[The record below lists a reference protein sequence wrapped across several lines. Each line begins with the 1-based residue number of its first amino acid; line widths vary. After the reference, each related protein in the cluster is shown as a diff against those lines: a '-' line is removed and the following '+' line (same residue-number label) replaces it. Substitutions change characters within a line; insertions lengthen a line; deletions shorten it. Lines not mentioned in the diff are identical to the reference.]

1 MNKTLFHSLT
11 FPPDTI
17 STGMIVSEIAEGIN
31 AELHNVEVLASSPQY
46 NSKSVE
52 SFDNSDEN
60 LSIGSYKNIKVHYI
74 KSKPRKFS
82 SSSRFFQWI
91 EFNFKSILFIYKKR
105 SDYDNIFIFSYPPTM
120 NLVCIFTSKILK
132 INTVYSLWEL
142 YPEIAEKLNEEP
154 NKILKLIFKYIDNY
168 ALKNVDNVVVN
179 SDELKNY
186 LINKRKINENKINVI
201 NHFSPFLKSNYA
213 PNFDLNYIFY
223 AGNTGRPQNLSA
235 FLRYFQKYFPSD
247 WKLDIYGAGQEFDNL
262 SEFSNDNIRINNYLD
277 RKELEN
283 ATKEIPFA
291 LICLDYEIT
300 FEGFPGKTFDYL
312 NMNKVLINFSNPN
325 SVVSKLIDKYGLGF
339 NIDLEHPESLIGKLE
354 DMKSSNKISKILENI
369 KYFQQSVSNK
379 EIAFKSY
386 LELIS
391 SSSE

>member
-1 MNKTLFHSLT
+1 MKKTLFHSLT

-17 STGMIVSEIAEGIN
+17 STGMIVSEIADGIN
-31 AELHNVEVLASSPQY
+31 RELKNVEVLVSSPQY
-46 NSKSVE
+46 NLKSVE
-52 SFDNSDEN
+52 TFNNSDKN
-60 LSIGSYKNIKVHYI
+60 LINGSYKNIKVNYI

-82 SSSRFFQWI
+82 NSSRFFQWI
-91 EFNFKSILFIYKKR
+91 EFNYKSILFIYKNR
-105 SDYDNIFIFSYPPTM
+105 SNYDNIFIFSYPPTM

-154 NKILKLIFKYIDNY
+154 NKILKLFFKYIDNY
-168 ALKNVDNVVVN
+168 SLKNVDTVVVN
-179 SDELKNY
+179 SDDLKNY
-186 LINKRKINENKINVI
+186 LINKRKITANKINVV
-201 NHFSPFLKSNYA
+201 NHFSPFVKSDYE
-213 PNFDLNYIFY
+213 PNFELNNIFY

-235 FLRYFQKYFPSD
+235 FLRYFQKYFPSE
-247 WKLDIYGAGQEFDNL
+247 WKLNIYGAGQEFNNL
-262 SEFSNDNIRINNYLD
+262 SEFSNDNIRNNNYLE

-283 ATKEIPFA
+283 VTKEIPFA

-325 SVVSKLIDKYGLGF
+325 SVVSKFIDKYGLGF
-339 NIDLEHPESLIGKLE
+339 NIDLENPESLRGKLE
-354 DMKSSNKISKILENI
+354 DMKSSNEISKILKNI

-391 SSSE
+391 PSS

>member
-1 MNKTLFHSLT
+1 MKKTLFHSLT

-31 AELHNVEVLASSPQY
+31 TELHNVEVLASSPQY
-46 NSKSVE
+46 NVKSVE
-52 SFDNSDEN
+52 LFDNSDEN
-60 LSIGSYKNIKVHYI
+60 LSIGSYKNIKVNYI

-82 SSSRFFQWI
+82 NSSRFFQWI
-91 EFNFKSILFIYKKR
+91 EFNFKSILFIYKNR

-120 NLVCIFTSKILK
+120 NLVCIFTSRILK
-132 INTVYSLWEL
+132 INTFYSLWEL
-142 YPEIAEKLNEEP
+142 YPEISEKLNEDP
-154 NKILKLIFKYIDNY
+154 NKILKLFFKYIDNY
-168 ALKNVDNVVVN
+168 ALKTVNKVVVN
-179 SDELKNY
+179 SDDLKNY
-186 LINKRKINENKINVI
+186 LIKNRNITANKIIVI
-201 NHFSPFLKSNYA
+201 NHFSPFMKSNYV
-213 PNFDLNYIFY
+213 PNFELNNIFY

-247 WKLDIYGAGQEFDNL
+247 WKLDIYGAGQEFNKL
-262 SEFSNDNIRINNYLD
+262 SEFSNDNIRINNYLE

-283 ATKEIPFA
+283 LTKEIPFA

-339 NIDLEHPESLIGKLE
+339 NIDLKNPESLRGKLE
-354 DMKSSNKISKILENI
+354 NMKNTNEISKILENI
-369 KYFQQSVSNK
+369 KYFQQRVSNK

-391 SSSE
+391 SSS

>member
-1 MNKTLFHSLT
+1 MKKTLFHSLT

-17 STGMIVSEIAEGIN
+17 STGMIVSEIADGIN
-31 AELHNVEVLASSPQY
+31 REQKNVDVLVSSPQY
-46 NSKSVE
+46 NLKSVE
-52 SFDNSDEN
+52 TFNNSDKN
-60 LSIGSYKNIKVHYI
+60 LINGTYKNIKVNYI

-82 SSSRFFQWI
+82 NSSRFFQWI
-91 EFNFKSILFIYKKR
+91 EFNYKSILFIYKNR
-105 SDYDNIFIFSYPPTM
+105 SNYDNIFIFSYPPTM

-154 NKILKLIFKYIDNY
+154 NKILKLFFKYIDNY
-168 ALKNVDNVVVN
+168 SLKNVDTVVVN
-179 SDELKNY
+179 SDDLKNY
-186 LINKRKINENKINVI
+186 LINKRKITANKINVV
-201 NHFSPFLKSNYA
+201 NHFSTFVKSDYE
-213 PNFDLNYIFY
+213 PNFELNNIFY

-235 FLRYFQKYFPSD
+235 FLRYFQKYFPSE
-247 WKLDIYGAGQEFDNL
+247 WKLDIYGAGQEFNNL
-262 SEFSNDNIRINNYLD
+262 SEFSNDNIRINNYLE
-277 RKELEN
+277 RQELEN
-283 ATKEIPFA
+283 VTKDIPFA

-339 NIDLEHPESLIGKLE
+339 NIDLNNPESLKGKLE
-354 DMKSSNKISKILENI
+354 NMKSSNEISKILENI

-391 SSSE
+391 PSS

>member
-1 MNKTLFHSLT
+1 MKKTLFHSLT

-17 STGMIVSEIAEGIN
+17 STGMIVSEIADGIN
-31 AELHNVEVLASSPQY
+31 REQKNVEVLVSSPQY
-46 NSKSVE
+46 NLKSVE
-52 SFDNSDEN
+52 TFNNSDKN
-60 LSIGSYKNIKVHYI
+60 LINGSYKNIKVHYI

-82 SSSRFFQWI
+82 NSSRFFQWI
-91 EFNFKSILFIYKKR
+91 EFNYKSILFIYKNR
-105 SDYDNIFIFSYPPTM
+105 SNYANIFIFSYPPTM

-154 NKILKLIFKYIDNY
+154 NKILKLFFKYIDNY
-168 ALKNVDNVVVN
+168 SLKNVGTVVVN
-179 SDELKNY
+179 SDDLKNY
-186 LINKRKINENKINVI
+186 LINKRKINANKINVV
-201 NHFSPFLKSNYA
+201 NHFSPFVKSDYE
-213 PNFDLNYIFY
+213 PNFELNNIFY

-235 FLRYFQKYFPSD
+235 FIRYFQKYFPSE
-247 WKLDIYGAGQEFDNL
+247 WKLNIYGAGQEFNNL
-262 SEFSNDNIRINNYLD
+262 SEFSNDNIRINNYLE
-277 RKELEN
+277 RQELEN
-283 ATKEIPFA
+283 VTKDIPFA

-325 SVVSKLIDKYGLGF
+325 SVVSKFIDKYGLGF
-339 NIDLEHPESLIGKLE
+339 NIDLNNPESLKGKLE
-354 DMKSSNKISKILENI
+354 NMKSSNEISKILENI

-391 SSSE
+391 PSS

>member
-1 MNKTLFHSLT
+1 MKKTLFHSLT

-17 STGMIVSEIAEGIN
+17 STGMIVSEIADGIN
-31 AELHNVEVLASSPQY
+31 REQKNVEVLVSSPQY
-46 NSKSVE
+46 NLKSVE
-52 SFDNSDEN
+52 TFNNSDKN
-60 LSIGSYKNIKVHYI
+60 LINGSYKNIKVHYI

-82 SSSRFFQWI
+82 NSSRFFQWI
-91 EFNFKSILFIYKKR
+91 EFNYKSILFIYKNR
-105 SDYDNIFIFSYPPTM
+105 SNYDNIFIFSYPPTM

-154 NKILKLIFKYIDNY
+154 NKILKLFFKYIDNY
-168 ALKNVDNVVVN
+168 SLKNVGTVVVN
-179 SDELKNY
+179 SDDLKNY
-186 LINKRKINENKINVI
+186 LINKRKINANKINVV
-201 NHFSPFLKSNYA
+201 NHFSPFVKSDYE
-213 PNFDLNYIFY
+213 PNFELNNIFY

-235 FLRYFQKYFPSD
+235 FLRYFQKYFPSE
-247 WKLDIYGAGQEFDNL
+247 WKLDIYGAGKEFNNL
-262 SEFSNDNIRINNYLD
+262 SEFSNDNIRINNYLE
-277 RKELEN
+277 RQELEN
-283 ATKEIPFA
+283 VTKDIPFA

-339 NIDLEHPESLIGKLE
+339 NIDLNNPESLKGKLE
-354 DMKSSNKISKILENI
+354 NMKSSNEISQILENI

-391 SSSE
+391 PSS

>member
-1 MNKTLFHSLT
+1 MKKTLFHSLT

-31 AELHNVEVLASSPQY
+31 TELHNVEVLASSPQY
-46 NSKSVE
+46 NLKSVE
-52 SFDNSDEN
+52 LFDNSDKN

-82 SSSRFFQWI
+82 NSSRFLQWI
-91 EFNFKSILFIYKKR
+91 EFNFKSILFIYKNR
-105 SDYDNIFIFSYPPTM
+105 THYDNIFIFSYPPTM

-154 NKILKLIFKYIDNY
+154 NKILKLFFKYIDNY
-168 ALKNVDNVVVN
+168 ALKTVNKVVVN
-179 SDELKNY
+179 SDDLKNY
-186 LINKRKINENKINVI
+186 LINKRNITANKINVI
-201 NHFSPFLKSNYA
+201 NHFSPFMKSNYV
-213 PNFDLNYIFY
+213 PNFELNNIFY

-235 FLRYFQKYFPSD
+235 FVRYFQKHFPSD
-247 WKLDIYGAGQEFDNL
+247 WKLDIYGAGQEFNNL
-262 SEFSNDNIRINNYLD
+262 SEFSNENIRINNYLE

-283 ATKEIPFA
+283 VTKEIPFA

-339 NIDLEHPESLIGKLE
+339 NIDLENPESLRGKLE
-354 DMKSSNKISKILENI
+354 DMKSSNEISKILENI

-386 LELIS
+386 LGLIS
-391 SSSE
+391 SSS

>member
-1 MNKTLFHSLT
+1 MKKTLFHSLT

-31 AELHNVEVLASSPQY
+31 TELHNVEVLASSPQY
-46 NSKSVE
+46 NVKSVE
-52 SFDNSDEN
+52 LFDNSDEN
-60 LSIGSYKNIKVHYI
+60 LSVGSYKNIKVNYI

-82 SSSRFFQWI
+82 NSSRFFQWI
-91 EFNFKSILFIYKKR
+91 EFNFKSILFIYKNR

-120 NLVCIFTSKILK
+120 NLVCIFTSRILK

-142 YPEIAEKLNEEP
+142 YPEISEKLMEDP
-154 NKILKLIFKYIDNY
+154 NKILKLFFKYIDNY
-168 ALKNVDNVVVN
+168 ALKTVNKVVVN
-179 SDELKNY
+179 SDDLKNY
-186 LINKRKINENKINVI
+186 LINNRNITANKIIVI
-201 NHFSPFLKSNYA
+201 NHFSPFMKSNYV
-213 PNFDLNYIFY
+213 PNFELNNIFY

-247 WKLDIYGAGQEFDNL
+247 WKLDIYGAGQEFNKL
-262 SEFSNDNIRINNYLD
+262 SEFSNDNIRINNYLE

-283 ATKEIPFA
+283 LTKEIPFA

-339 NIDLEHPESLIGKLE
+339 NIDLKNPESLRGKLE
-354 DMKSSNKISKILENI
+354 NMKNSNEISKILENI
-369 KYFQQSVSNK
+369 KYFRQSVSNK

-391 SSSE
+391 SSS

>member
-1 MNKTLFHSLT
+1 MKKTLFHSLT

-31 AELHNVEVLASSPQY
+31 TKLHNVEVLASTPQY
-46 NSKSVE
+46 NVNSVE
-52 SFDNSDEN
+52 LFDNSDEN
-60 LSIGSYKNIKVHYI
+60 LSIGSYKNIKVNYI

-82 SSSRFFQWI
+82 NSSRFFQWI
-91 EFNFKSILFIYKKR
+91 EFNFKSILFIYKNR

-120 NLVCIFTSKILK
+120 NLVCIFTSRILK

-142 YPEIAEKLNEEP
+142 YPEISEKLNEDP
-154 NKILKLIFKYIDNY
+154 NKILKLFFKYIDNY
-168 ALKNVDNVVVN
+168 ALKTVNKVVVN
-179 SDELKNY
+179 SEDLKNY
-186 LINKRKINENKINVI
+186 LINNRNITANKIIVI
-201 NHFSPFLKSNYA
+201 NHFSPFMKSNYV
-213 PNFDLNYIFY
+213 PNFELNNIFY
-223 AGNTGRPQNLSA
+223 AGNTGRPQNLLA

-247 WKLDIYGAGQEFDNL
+247 WKLDIYGAGQEFNKM
-262 SEFSNDNIRINNYLD
+262 SEFSNDNIRINNYLE

-283 ATKEIPFA
+283 LTKEIPFA

-339 NIDLEHPESLIGKLE
+339 NIDLKNPESLTGKLE
-354 DMKSSNKISKILENI
+354 NIKNSNEISKILDNI
-369 KYFQQSVSNK
+369 KYFQESVSNK

-391 SSSE
+391 SSS

>member
-1 MNKTLFHSLT
+1 MKKTLFHSLT

-31 AELHNVEVLASSPQY
+31 TELHNVEVLASSPQY
-46 NSKSVE
+46 NVKSVE
-52 SFDNSDEN
+52 LFDNSDEN
-60 LSIGSYKNIKVHYI
+60 LSIGSYKNIKVNYI

-82 SSSRFFQWI
+82 NSSRFFQWI
-91 EFNFKSILFIYKKR
+91 EFNFKSILFIYKNR

-120 NLVCIFTSKILK
+120 NLVCIFTSRILK

-142 YPEIAEKLNEEP
+142 YPEISEKLNEDP
-154 NKILKLIFKYIDNY
+154 NKILKLFFKYIDNY
-168 ALKNVDNVVVN
+168 ALKTVNKVVVN
-179 SDELKNY
+179 SDDLKNY
-186 LINKRKINENKINVI
+186 LINNRNITANKIIVI
-201 NHFSPFLKSNYA
+201 NHFSPFMKSNYA
-213 PNFDLNYIFY
+213 PNFELNNIFY

-235 FLRYFQKYFPSD
+235 FLRYFQKYFQSD
-247 WKLDIYGAGQEFDNL
+247 WKLDIYGAGQEFNKL
-262 SEFSNDNIRINNYLD
+262 SEFSNDNIRINNYLE

-283 ATKEIPFA
+283 VTKDIPFA

-339 NIDLEHPESLIGKLE
+339 NIDLKNPESLTGKLE
-354 DMKSSNKISKILENI
+354 NIKNSNEISKILDNI

-379 EIAFKSY
+379 EIASKS
-386 LELIS
+386 
-391 SSSE
+391 

>member
-1 MNKTLFHSLT
+1 MKKTLFHSLT

-17 STGMIVSEIAEGIN
+17 STGMIVSEIADGIN
-31 AELHNVEVLASSPQY
+31 REQKNVEVLVSSPQY
-46 NSKSVE
+46 NLKSVE
-52 SFDNSDEN
+52 TFNNSDKN
-60 LSIGSYKNIKVHYI
+60 LINGSYKNIKVHYI

-82 SSSRFFQWI
+82 NSSRFFQWI
-91 EFNFKSILFIYKKR
+91 EFNYKSILFIYKNR
-105 SDYDNIFIFSYPPTM
+105 SNYDNIFIFSYPPTM

-154 NKILKLIFKYIDNY
+154 NKILKLFFKYIDNY
-168 ALKNVDNVVVN
+168 SLKNVGTVVVN
-179 SDELKNY
+179 SDDLKNY
-186 LINKRKINENKINVI
+186 LINNRKINANKINVV
-201 NHFSPFLKSNYA
+201 NHFSPFVKSDYE
-213 PNFDLNYIFY
+213 PNFELNNIFY

-235 FLRYFQKYFPSD
+235 FLRYFQKYFPSE
-247 WKLDIYGAGQEFDNL
+247 WKLDIYGAGQEFNNL
-262 SEFSNDNIRINNYLD
+262 SEFSNDNIRINNYLE
-277 RKELEN
+277 RQELEN
-283 ATKEIPFA
+283 VTKDIPFA

-339 NIDLEHPESLIGKLE
+339 NIDLNNPESLKGKLE
-354 DMKSSNKISKILENI
+354 NMKSSNEISKILENI

-391 SSSE
+391 SSS

>member
-1 MNKTLFHSLT
+1 MKKTLFHSLT

-17 STGMIVSEIAEGIN
+17 STGMIVSEIADGIN
-31 AELHNVEVLASSPQY
+31 RELKNVEVLVSSPQY
-46 NSKSVE
+46 NLKSVE
-52 SFDNSDEN
+52 TFNNSDKN
-60 LSIGSYKNIKVHYI
+60 LINGSYKNIKVNYI

-82 SSSRFFQWI
+82 NSSRFFQWI
-91 EFNFKSILFIYKKR
+91 EFNYKSILFIYKNR
-105 SDYDNIFIFSYPPTM
+105 SNYDNIFIFSYPPTM

-154 NKILKLIFKYIDNY
+154 NKILKLFFKYIDNY
-168 ALKNVDNVVVN
+168 SLKNVGTVVVN
-179 SDELKNY
+179 SDDLKNY
-186 LINKRKINENKINVI
+186 LINKRKINANKINVV
-201 NHFSPFLKSNYA
+201 NHFSPFVKSDYE
-213 PNFDLNYIFY
+213 PNFELNNIFY

-235 FLRYFQKYFPSD
+235 FLRYFQKYFPSE
-247 WKLDIYGAGQEFDNL
+247 WKLNIYGAGQEFNNL
-262 SEFSNDNIRINNYLD
+262 SEFSNDNIRINNYLE
-277 RKELEN
+277 RQELEN
-283 ATKEIPFA
+283 VTKDIPFA

-339 NIDLEHPESLIGKLE
+339 NIDLNNPESLKGKLE
-354 DMKSSNKISKILENI
+354 NMKSSNEISKILENI

-391 SSSE
+391 PSS

>member
-1 MNKTLFHSLT
+1 MKKTLFHSLT

-31 AELHNVEVLASSPQY
+31 TELHNVEVLASSPQY
-46 NSKSVE
+46 NVKSVE
-52 SFDNSDEN
+52 LFDNNDEN
-60 LSIGSYKNIKVHYI
+60 FSIGSYKNIKVNYI

-82 SSSRFFQWI
+82 NSSRFFQWI
-91 EFNFKSILFIYKKR
+91 EFNFKSILFIYKNR

-120 NLVCIFTSKILK
+120 NLVCIFTSRILK

-142 YPEIAEKLNEEP
+142 YPEISEKLNEDP
-154 NKILKLIFKYIDNY
+154 NKILKLFFKYIDNY
-168 ALKNVDNVVVN
+168 ALKTVNKVVVN
-179 SDELKNY
+179 SDDLKNY
-186 LINKRKINENKINVI
+186 LINNRNITANKIIVI
-201 NHFSPFLKSNYA
+201 NHFSPFMKSNYV
-213 PNFDLNYIFY
+213 PNFELNNIFY

-247 WKLDIYGAGQEFDNL
+247 WKLDIYGAGQEFNNL
-262 SEFSNDNIRINNYLD
+262 SEFSNDNIRINNYLE

-283 ATKEIPFA
+283 LTKEIPFA

-339 NIDLEHPESLIGKLE
+339 NIDLKNPESLRGKLE
-354 DMKSSNKISKILENI
+354 NMKNSNEISKILDNI

-391 SSSE
+391 SSS

>member
-1 MNKTLFHSLT
+1 MKKTLFHSLT

-31 AELHNVEVLASSPQY
+31 TELHNVEVLASSPQY
-46 NSKSVE
+46 NVKSVE
-52 SFDNSDEN
+52 LFDNSDEN
-60 LSIGSYKNIKVHYI
+60 LSIGSYKNIKVNYI

-82 SSSRFFQWI
+82 NSSRFFQWI
-91 EFNFKSILFIYKKR
+91 EFNFKSILFIYKNR

-120 NLVCIFTSKILK
+120 NLVCIFTSRILK

-142 YPEIAEKLNEEP
+142 YPEISEKLNEDP
-154 NKILKLIFKYIDNY
+154 NKILKLFFKYIDNY
-168 ALKNVDNVVVN
+168 ALKTVNKVVVN
-179 SDELKNY
+179 SDDLKNY
-186 LINKRKINENKINVI
+186 LINNRNITANKIIVI
-201 NHFSPFLKSNYA
+201 NHFSPFMKSNYV
-213 PNFDLNYIFY
+213 PNFELNNIFY
-223 AGNTGRPQNLSA
+223 AGNTGRPQNLTA

-247 WKLDIYGAGQEFDNL
+247 WKLDIYGAGQEFNKL
-262 SEFSNDNIRINNYLD
+262 SEFSNDNIRINNYLE

-283 ATKEIPFA
+283 LTKEIPFA

-339 NIDLEHPESLIGKLE
+339 NIDLENPESLSGKLE
-354 DMKSSNKISKILENI
+354 DMKNSNVISKILENI

-386 LELIS
+386 LGLIS
-391 SSSE
+391 SSS

>member
-1 MNKTLFHSLT
+1 MKKTLFHSLT

-31 AELHNVEVLASSPQY
+31 TELHNVEVLASSPQY
-46 NSKSVE
+46 NVKSVE
-52 SFDNSDEN
+52 LFDNSDEN
-60 LSIGSYKNIKVHYI
+60 LSIGSYKNIKVNYI

-82 SSSRFFQWI
+82 NSSRFFQWI
-91 EFNFKSILFIYKKR
+91 EFNFKSILFIYKNR

-120 NLVCIFTSKILK
+120 NLVCIFTSRILK
-132 INTVYSLWEL
+132 INTFYSLWEL
-142 YPEIAEKLNEEP
+142 YPEISEKLNEDP
-154 NKILKLIFKYIDNY
+154 NKILKLFFKYIDNY
-168 ALKNVDNVVVN
+168 ALKTVNKVVVN
-179 SDELKNY
+179 SDDLKNY
-186 LINKRKINENKINVI
+186 LIKNRNITANKIIVI
-201 NHFSPFLKSNYA
+201 NHFSPFMKSNYV
-213 PNFDLNYIFY
+213 PNFELNNIFY

-247 WKLDIYGAGQEFDNL
+247 WKLDIYGAGQEFNKL
-262 SEFSNDNIRINNYLD
+262 SEFSNDNIRINNYLE

-283 ATKEIPFA
+283 LTKEIPFA

-339 NIDLEHPESLIGKLE
+339 NIDLKNPESLREKLE
-354 DMKSSNKISKILENI
+354 NMKNTNEISKILENI
-369 KYFQQSVSNK
+369 KYFQQRVSNK

-391 SSSE
+391 SSS

>member
-1 MNKTLFHSLT
+1 MKKTLFHSLT

-17 STGMIVSEIAEGIN
+17 STGMIVSEIAKGIN
-31 AELHNVEVLASSPQY
+31 TELHNVEVLASSPQY
-46 NSKSVE
+46 NLKSVE
-52 SFDNSDEN
+52 LFDNSDEN
-60 LSIGSYKNIKVHYI
+60 LSIGSYKNIKVNYI

-82 SSSRFFQWI
+82 NSSRFFQWI
-91 EFNFKSILFIYKKR
+91 EFNFKSILFIYKNR

-120 NLVCIFTSKILK
+120 NLVCIFTSRILK
-132 INTVYSLWEL
+132 INTVFSLWEL
-142 YPEIAEKLNEEP
+142 YPEISEKLNEDP
-154 NKILKLIFKYIDNY
+154 NKILKLFFKYIDNY
-168 ALKNVDNVVVN
+168 ALKTVNKVVVN
-179 SDELKNY
+179 SEDLKNY
-186 LINKRKINENKINVI
+186 LINNRNITANKIIVI
-201 NHFSPFLKSNYA
+201 NHFSPFMKSNYV
-213 PNFDLNYIFY
+213 PNFELNNIFY

-247 WKLDIYGAGQEFDNL
+247 WKLDIYGAGQEFNKL
-262 SEFSNDNIRINNYLD
+262 SEFSNDNIRINNYLE

-283 ATKEIPFA
+283 LTKEIPFA

-339 NIDLEHPESLIGKLE
+339 NIDLKNPESFTGKLE
-354 DMKSSNKISKILENI
+354 NMKNSNEISKILDNI

-391 SSSE
+391 SSS

>member
-1 MNKTLFHSLT
+1 MKKTLFHSLT

-17 STGMIVSEIAEGIN
+17 STGMIVSEIADGIN
-31 AELHNVEVLASSPQY
+31 REIKNVEVLVSSPQY
-46 NSKSVE
+46 NLKSVE
-52 SFDNSDEN
+52 TFNNNDKN
-60 LSIGSYKNIKVHYI
+60 LINGSYKNIKVHYI
-74 KSKPRKFS
+74 KSKQRKFS
-82 SSSRFFQWI
+82 NSSRFFQWI
-91 EFNFKSILFIYKKR
+91 EFNYKSILFIYKNR
-105 SDYDNIFIFSYPPTM
+105 SNYDNIFIFSYPPTM

-154 NKILKLIFKYIDNY
+154 NKILKLFFKYIDNY
-168 ALKNVDNVVVN
+168 SLKNVGTVVVN
-179 SDELKNY
+179 SDDLKNY
-186 LINKRKINENKINVI
+186 LINKRKITANKINVV
-201 NHFSPFLKSNYA
+201 NHFSPFVKSDYE
-213 PNFDLNYIFY
+213 PNFELNNIFY

-235 FLRYFQKYFPSD
+235 FLRYFQKYFPSE
-247 WKLDIYGAGQEFDNL
+247 WKLDIYGAGQEFNNL
-262 SEFSNDNIRINNYLD
+262 SEFSNDNIRINNYLE
-277 RKELEN
+277 RQELEN
-283 ATKEIPFA
+283 VTKDIPFA

-339 NIDLEHPESLIGKLE
+339 NIDLNNPESLKGKLE
-354 DMKSSNKISKILENI
+354 NMKSSNEISKILENI
-369 KYFQQSVSNK
+369 KYFQQNVSNK

-391 SSSE
+391 PSS

>member
-1 MNKTLFHSLT
+1 MKKTLFHSLT

-31 AELHNVEVLASSPQY
+31 TELHNVEVLASSPQY
-46 NSKSVE
+46 NMESVE
-52 SFDNSDEN
+52 LFDNSDEN
-60 LSIGSYKNIKVHYI
+60 LSIGSYKNIKVNYI

-82 SSSRFFQWI
+82 NSSRFFQWI
-91 EFNFKSILFIYKKR
+91 EFNFKSILFIYKNR

-120 NLVCIFTSKILK
+120 NLVCIFTSRILK

-142 YPEIAEKLNEEP
+142 YPEIAEKLNAEP
-154 NKILKLIFKYIDNY
+154 NKILKLFFKHIDNY
-168 ALKNVDNVVVN
+168 ALSTVNKVIVN
-179 SDELKNY
+179 SDDLKNY
-186 LINKRKINENKINVI
+186 LINNRNINANKINVI
-201 NHFSPFLKSNYA
+201 NHFSPFMKSNYV
-213 PNFDLNYIFY
+213 PNFELNNIFY

-247 WKLDIYGAGQEFDNL
+247 WKLDIYGAGQEFNNL
-262 SEFSNDNIRINNYLD
+262 SEFSNDNILINNYLE

-283 ATKEIPFA
+283 VTKEIPFA

-312 NMNKVLINFSNPN
+312 NMNKVLINFSNSN
-325 SVVSKLIDKYGLGF
+325 SAVSKLIDKYGLGF
-339 NIDLEHPESLIGKLE
+339 NIDLENPESLRVQLE
-354 DMKSSNKISKILENI
+354 VMKNSDEISKILENI

-379 EIAFKSY
+379 QIATKSY

-391 SSSE
+391 SSS

>member
-1 MNKTLFHSLT
+1 MKKTLFHSLT

-31 AELHNVEVLASSPQY
+31 TELHNVEVLASSPQY
-46 NSKSVE
+46 NVKSVE
-52 SFDNSDEN
+52 LFDNSDEN
-60 LSIGSYKNIKVHYI
+60 LSVGSYKNIKVNYI

-82 SSSRFFQWI
+82 NSSRFFQWI
-91 EFNFKSILFIYKKR
+91 EFNFKSILFIYKNR

-120 NLVCIFTSKILK
+120 NLVCIFTSRILK

-142 YPEIAEKLNEEP
+142 YPEISEKLNEDP
-154 NKILKLIFKYIDNY
+154 NKILKLFFKYIDNY
-168 ALKNVDNVVVN
+168 ALKTVNKVVVN
-179 SDELKNY
+179 SDDLKNY
-186 LINKRKINENKINVI
+186 LINNRNITANKIIVI
-201 NHFSPFLKSNYA
+201 NHFSPFMKSNYV
-213 PNFDLNYIFY
+213 PNFELNNIFY

-247 WKLDIYGAGQEFDNL
+247 WKLDIYGAGQEFNKM
-262 SEFSNDNIRINNYLD
+262 SEFSNDNIRINNYLE

-283 ATKEIPFA
+283 LTKEIPFA

-339 NIDLEHPESLIGKLE
+339 NIDLKNPESLRGKLE
-354 DMKSSNKISKILENI
+354 IMKNSNEISKILENI

-379 EIAFKSY
+379 EIVFKGY

-391 SSSE
+391 SSS

>member
-1 MNKTLFHSLT
+1 MKKTLFHSLT

-31 AELHNVEVLASSPQY
+31 TELHNVEVLASSPQY
-46 NSKSVE
+46 NLKSVE
-52 SFDNSDEN
+52 LFDNSDEN
-60 LSIGSYKNIKVHYI
+60 LSIGSYKNIKVNYI

-82 SSSRFFQWI
+82 NSSRFFQWI
-91 EFNFKSILFIYKKR
+91 EFNFKSILFIYKNR

-120 NLVCIFTSKILK
+120 NLVCIFTSRILK

-154 NKILKLIFKYIDNY
+154 NKILKLFFKYIDNY
-168 ALKNVDNVVVN
+168 ALKTVNKVVVN
-179 SDELKNY
+179 SDDLKNY
-186 LINKRKINENKINVI
+186 LINKRNITANKIIVI
-201 NHFSPFLKSNYA
+201 NHFSPFMKSNYV
-213 PNFDLNYIFY
+213 PNFELNNIFY

-247 WKLDIYGAGQEFDNL
+247 WKLDIYGAGQEFNKL
-262 SEFSNDNIRINNYLD
+262 SEFSNDNIRINNYLE

-283 ATKEIPFA
+283 VTKEIPFA

-339 NIDLEHPESLIGKLE
+339 NIDIENPESLSGKLD
-354 DMKSSNKISKILENI
+354 DMKNSNEISKILENI

-379 EIAFKSY
+379 QIASKSY

-391 SSSE
+391 SSS

>member
-1 MNKTLFHSLT
+1 MKKTLFHSLT

-31 AELHNVEVLASSPQY
+31 TELHNVEVLASSPQY
-46 NSKSVE
+46 NVKSVE
-52 SFDNSDEN
+52 LFDNSDEN
-60 LSIGSYKNIKVHYI
+60 LSIGSYKNIKVNYI

-82 SSSRFFQWI
+82 NPSRFFQWI
-91 EFNFKSILFIYKKR
+91 EFNFKSILFIYKNR
-105 SDYDNIFIFSYPPTM
+105 SHYDNIFIFSYPPTM
-120 NLVCIFTSKILK
+120 NLVCIFTSRILK

-142 YPEIAEKLNEEP
+142 YPEISEKLNEDP
-154 NKILKLIFKYIDNY
+154 NKILKLFFKYIDNY
-168 ALKNVDNVVVN
+168 ALKTVNKVVVN
-179 SDELKNY
+179 SDDLKNY
-186 LINKRKINENKINVI
+186 LINKRNITANKINVI
-201 NHFSPFLKSNYA
+201 NHFSPFMKSNYV
-213 PNFDLNYIFY
+213 PNFELNNIFY

-247 WKLDIYGAGQEFDNL
+247 WKLDIYGAGQEFNKL
-262 SEFSNDNIRINNYLD
+262 SEFSNDNIRINNYLE

-283 ATKEIPFA
+283 LTKEIPFA

-339 NIDLEHPESLIGKLE
+339 NIDLKNPESLTGKLE
-354 DMKSSNKISKILENI
+354 NIKNSNEISKILDNI
-369 KYFQQSVSNK
+369 KYFQENVSNK

-391 SSSE
+391 SSS

>member
-1 MNKTLFHSLT
+1 MKKTLFHSLT

-31 AELHNVEVLASSPQY
+31 TELHNVEVLASSPQY
-46 NSKSVE
+46 NLKSVE
-52 SFDNSDEN
+52 LFDNSDRN

-82 SSSRFFQWI
+82 NSSRFLQWI
-91 EFNFKSILFIYKKR
+91 EFNFKSILFIYKNR
-105 SDYDNIFIFSYPPTM
+105 THYDNIFIFSYPPTM

-154 NKILKLIFKYIDNY
+154 NKILKLFFKYIDNY
-168 ALKNVDNVVVN
+168 ALKTVNKVVVN
-179 SDELKNY
+179 SDDLKDY
-186 LINKRKINENKINVI
+186 LINKRNIKANKIHIV
-201 NHFSPFLKSNYA
+201 NHFSPFMKSKYE
-213 PNFDLNYIFY
+213 PNFELNNIFY
-223 AGNTGRPQNLSA
+223 AGNTGRPQNLSV

-247 WKLDIYGAGQEFDNL
+247 WTLDIYGAGQEFNKL
-262 SEFSNDNIRINNYLD
+262 SEFSSDNIRINNYLE
-277 RKELEN
+277 RKELEKV
-283 ATKEIPFA
+283 TKEMPFA

-339 NIDLEHPESLIGKLE
+339 NIDLENPESLRRKLE
-354 DMKSSNKISKILENI
+354 DMKSSNEINKILENI
-369 KYFQQSVSNK
+369 KHFQQSVSNK

-391 SSSE
+391 SSS